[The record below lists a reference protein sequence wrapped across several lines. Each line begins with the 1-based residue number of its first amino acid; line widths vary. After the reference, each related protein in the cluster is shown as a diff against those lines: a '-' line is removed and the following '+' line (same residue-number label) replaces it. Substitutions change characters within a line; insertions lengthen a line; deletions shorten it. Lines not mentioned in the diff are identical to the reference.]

1 MIPFPT
7 LSLNLRHQVLL
18 GFALWFALLSSIGA
32 VSYYNL
38 QNIERKVMVV
48 EIADDLSNI
57 ILEMR
62 RYEKNYFLYG
72 QGYDENVEHVRRAYD
87 KLLELEE
94 HGPLLITD
102 NVESLRQTLSLYGQL
117 IEKVHTE
124 QENATPGE
132 IKKLRSTGQLLEEM
146 TRKIVRFERTRI
158 VQINERLRKNL
169 FISMGMVILWGLTII
184 YFLNTRII
192 RPLSEVEATTVR
204 IAEGDFEPVP
214 MGRADNE
221 ILRIMKAINRMV
233 MELERR
239 QEQLVQ
245 NKKLSSI
252 GQLASGIAH
261 QLNNPLNNISTSCQ
275 LLMEEETP
283 DPEFS
288 SKMLNNIE
296 RETLRARDIV
306 RGLLEFS
313 RKREFTKRT
322 EYLHSMVN
330 NALALISSQVPSG
343 VTIETWIPEAIT
355 VEMDRQQMQEV
366 LLNLL
371 MNGIQALG
379 DNGTGLS
386 VTAESDMAR
395 NRVSLV
401 IEDDGCGL
409 SDEVRGQI
417 FDPFFTTK
425 DVGTGTGLGLYIVYG
440 IVRKHDGEICVEG
453 KEGIGT
459 RFVITLPIHAETKE
473 RSS

>member
-1 MIPFPT
+1 MFT
-7 LSLNLRHQVLL
+7 LPPIRLNLRHQVLL

-38 QNIERKVMVV
+38 LNISRKVMVV

-72 QGYDENVEHVRRAYD
+72 QGYDENVGHVSRAYD

-102 NVESLRQTLSLYGQL
+102 NVEKLRQTLFLYGKL
-117 IEKVHTE
+117 IEKIHSEDEATTE
-124 QENATPGE
+124 EE
-132 IKKLRSTGQLLEEM
+132 VKKLRSIGQLLEEM

-169 FISMGMVILWGLTII
+169 VISMGIVILWGLTII

-192 RPLSEVEATTVR
+192 RPLSEVEATTIR

-214 MGRADNE
+214 TGSTENE
-221 ILRIMKAINRMV
+221 ISRIMKAINRMV

-275 LLMEEETP
+275 LLMEEKTP
-283 DPEFS
+283 DQEFS

-313 RKREFTKRT
+313 RKREFTKCT
-322 EYLHSMVN
+322 ELLHSMVN

-343 VTIETWIPEAIT
+343 ITIDTWVPEAIM
-355 VEMDRQQMQEV
+355 VDMDRQQMQEV

-379 DNGTGLS
+379 ETGTGLS
-386 VTAESDMAR
+386 VTAETDVTR
-395 NRVSLV
+395 NRVSLIV
-401 IEDDGCGL
+401 EDDGCGI
-409 SDEVRGQI
+409 SEEVRGQM

-440 IVRKHDGEICVEG
+440 IVRKHGGEICVEG

-459 RFVITLPIHAETKE
+459 RFIITLPIHAVSKE
-473 RSS
+473 RHQ

>member
-1 MIPFPT
+1 MFAFP
-7 LSLNLRHQVLL
+7 LLRLNLRHQVLL
-18 GFALWFALLSSIGA
+18 GFALWFGLLSAIGA

-38 QNIERKVMVV
+38 LNIERKVAVV
-48 EIADDLSNI
+48 EIADDLSNT

-62 RYEKNYFLYG
+62 RHEKNYFLYG
-72 QGYDENVEHVRRAYD
+72 QGYNENVNHVRLVNE
-87 KLLELEE
+87 KLLELEQ

-102 NVESLRQTLSLYGQL
+102 NIDNVRQALEQYKNR
-117 IEKVHTE
+117 IEQIHKE
-124 QENATPGE
+124 RDDATPEE
-132 IKKLRSTGQLLEEM
+132 INQLRSTGQALEEM
-146 TRKIVRFERTRI
+146 IKKIVSFERDRI

-169 FISMGMVILWGLTII
+169 FLSMGLIIIWGLTVI

-192 RPLSEVEATTVR
+192 RPLREVEVTTIR

-214 MGRADNE
+214 IGRADNE
-221 ILRIMKAINRMV
+221 IVRIMKAINRMV
-233 MELERR
+233 LELERR

-275 LLMEEETP
+275 LLMEEQTP
-283 DPEFS
+283 DPAFS

-313 RKREFTKRT
+313 RKREFTKNT
-322 EYLHSMVN
+322 ESLQSVVN
-330 NALALISSQVPSG
+330 NALALISSQVPAD
-343 VTIETWIPEAIT
+343 VTIESLVPATILVDI
-355 VEMDRQQMQEV
+355 DRQQIQEA

-379 DNGTGLS
+379 DTGTGLS
-386 VTAESDMAR
+386 VTAESDTKR

-409 SDEVRGQI
+409 SEEVRGQV

-425 DVGTGTGLGLYIVYG
+425 DVGAGTGLGLYIVYG

-453 KEGIGT
+453 REGIGT
-459 RFVITLPIHAETKE
+459 RFVITLPIHAADKKGN
-473 RSS
+473 